1 MIVNWFKK
9 RQKLNKHKLKWFSF
23 KLSLNKVNLHSIK
36 KTKMKNF
43 RMRPKLI
50 GFLALGI
57 GFLTLSWGIVGHE
70 RINKAAVMALP
81 KPLQVFFYNHIDFIT
96 QEASVP
102 DIRKYALKYK
112 EENAR
117 HYMDLENFGPME
129 SLPQTL
135 DEATK
140 KYDAK
145 FLNDNGILPWYI
157 EDMMAKLT
165 KAFKDK
171 NRAEILFLA
180 ADLGHYIG
188 DAHMPLHTSAN
199 HDGQLSDQKGIHS
212 LWESRL
218 PELFAKNYKLNV
230 PEAHYYEDVHKATW
244 DMIKDTHSL
253 VQPLLEVDKKLRTA
267 TPENKVF
274 EVDAEG
280 KIVKTKYNSAK
291 FSDEYASKLHAD
303 LNGMVESQM
312 KKAITATASFWYT
325 AWVNAGKPDLS
336 DLDATSVTQRNY
348 QSLQDDLKMFQKG
361 NLFGMK
367 NQND

>member
-1 MIVNWFKK
+1 
-9 RQKLNKHKLKWFSF
+9 
-23 KLSLNKVNLHSIK
+23 
-36 KTKMKNF
+36 MK
-43 RMRPKLI
+43 PVLI
-50 GFLALGI
+50 AFFALGI

-81 KPLQVFFYNHIDFIT
+81 RPIQLFFYNHIDFIT

-102 DIRKYALKYK
+102 DIRKYALNYK
-112 EENAR
+112 DENAR
-117 HYMDLENFGPME
+117 HYFDMENFGSVD
-129 SLPQTL
+129 SLPKTME
-135 DEATK
+135 EAKK

-157 EDMMAKLT
+157 EDMMVKLT

-230 PEAHYYEDVHKATW
+230 PQAQYYEDVHKATW
-244 DMIKDTHSL
+244 NMIHDTHSL
-253 VQPLLEVDKKLRTA
+253 AQPLLDIDKKLRMS
-267 TPENKVF
+267 TPQNEVFKMDADGKVM
-274 EVDAEG
+274 
-280 KIVKTKYNSAK
+280 KSKYNSAI
-291 FSDEYASKLHAD
+291 FSDEYAKKLHKE

-312 KKAITATASFWYT
+312 RKAITATASFWYT

-336 DLDATSVTQRNY
+336 DLDSPAVTQRNN
-348 QSLQDDLKMFQKG
+348 QALKDDLEMYQNG
-361 NLFGMK
+361 NLFGMQ